1 MTFSIVGAGAG
12 SGKTH
17 HIQTRLGGWI
27 ASGEVRPERV
37 LAVTFTEAAAG
48 ELAQRL
54 RGALLEE
61 GRPEAAIAL
70 GRAYVST
77 IHGLGRRIVTEHAL
91 ACGVSPAAR
100 LVDEA
105 EAEMLLRRA
114 IAEAEEL
121 QAVTRDL
128 AGFGYRSKSQG
139 GEWLS
144 ASDAFRADLRAV
156 LDRLQGLGAHGGGPH
171 LAEEAAGALV
181 AEWGE
186 VGDAEALE
194 APLRRAVAAIME
206 RWPDGIAH
214 EGMNES
220 ARTTFRKDHATLKA
234 LHAGGVA
241 SDWAAW
247 ERARDLRPSKRG
259 TPTPEGYDDMAC
271 GVMVAAEALPR
282 HPEPRDL
289 ARRHLEALIRGAQ
302 AVLERYADEKR
313 RLGVIDFADMIAAAE
328 RALANQEVLAAVLDG
343 VDCVVVDEFQ
353 DTNPVQF
360 ALLARLIGAAPR
372 VLLVGDA
379 KQAVMAFQGA
389 DARLSQ
395 ALRRGRPE
403 AVSTLDRNWRSV
415 PEVMAFA
422 NGLGASLFEDYDCLS
437 PVRAAAPGPALTAL
451 VITKGRSARSPNARP
466 QHHVV
471 AHVAGLL
478 ADGAEITDRTTG
490 ETRAARPADVAIL
503 CRTRGQIGAYADALR
518 ALRVPVQVE
527 EGGWHDGSAVA
538 AARAALAFAADPSDA
553 HAGLRLATLGPA
565 RRSLEEALRAL
576 RDGRLAALPEL
587 AMLAAASDELHA
599 LTVPAVVTR
608 VMALAGIEEW
618 ASGLPDPEAHL
629 ADLARLRAEASAFA
643 DSNAATRAAA
653 GLHGWD
659 ACAFLAWL
667 AARVAAGEDG
677 RPDPSGV
684 AARGVEL
691 VTWHA
696 AKGREWPV
704 VVVAGLDWQVEE
716 RAGTMRVEFEG
727 WDEPASLLE
736 RARLRRIP
744 EVACAEVQ
752 ARLLEPRLEAARA
765 TERCLAYVAMTRAR
779 DRLVLEWPIWLK
791 DQDGTLAGLLAREA
805 GLGIGAG
812 AVHVGGS
819 SHEALI
825 VECPEGMPAAFD
837 REVGDEVPPSH
848 PCFGRLAPPAELG
861 AALIH
866 RPSQSLAASP
876 IRGEARSV
884 GPAPGEDAFD
894 DATARGTALHLAMRV
909 WLTRP
914 DRADALEAATG
925 LPAETLEALRAQA
938 EGLRSVLAAEGFTD
952 LHAEV
957 PVEHLRADGTTTRGT
972 IDLLALDPAD
982 ARAAVI
988 DFKSPAPAD
997 PVAATADHAGQLAA
1011 YAEALEKGLSVGVD
1025 RMGVHWI
1032 GAGTLAW
1039 GDRELDDTSDAL
1051 ADRHSQSERRNRS
1064 IDFRAI

>member
-17 HIQTRLGGWI
+17 HIQTTLGGWI

-54 RGALLEE
+54 RGALL
-61 GRPEAAIAL
+61 GDGQPEAAMAL

-100 LVDEA
+100 LIDEA

-121 QAVTRDL
+121 HAVTRDL
-128 AGFGYRSKSQG
+128 AGFGYRTKRQG
-139 GEWLS
+139 EEWLS
-144 ASDAFRADLRAV
+144 ASDAFRADLRLV
-156 LDRLQGLGAHGGGPH
+156 LDRLQGLGAHGGGSH
-171 LAEEAAGALV
+171 LAEAAAEALV
-181 AEWGE
+181 AEWGA

-194 APLRRAVAAIME
+194 APLRRAVAAIIN
-206 RWPDGIAH
+206 RWPDGIDTAAMKDGPR
-214 EGMNES
+214 ED
-220 ARTTFRKDHATLKA
+220 FRKDHAVLKA

-247 ERARDLRPSKRG
+247 EKARELRLSKRG
-259 TPTPEGYDDMAC
+259 TPTPEGYDDMARA
-271 GVMVAAEALPR
+271 VMDTAEGLVR
-282 HPEPRDL
+282 HPGPRDL

-302 AVLERYADEKR
+302 AVLSRYADEKR

-328 RALANQEVLAAVLDG
+328 RALAAEDVLTAVLDG

-360 ALLARLIGAAPR
+360 ALLARLVGAARR

-395 ALRRGRPE
+395 ALRQGRPD
-403 AVSTLDRNWRSV
+403 AVSTLGKNWRSV

-422 NGLGASLFEDYDCLS
+422 NALGAGLFEDYDSLT
-437 PVRAAAPGPALTAL
+437 PVRKAALGPALTAL
-451 VITKGRSARSPNARP
+451 VVPKGRSARSPNARP
-466 QHHVV
+466 QHHVA
-471 AHVAGLL
+471 AHLAALL
-478 ADGAEITDRTTG
+478 ADGAEITDRMTG
-490 ETRAARPADVAIL
+490 EPRAVRPADVAIL
-503 CRTRGQIGAYADALR
+503 CRTRTQIEAYAEALR

-527 EGGWHDGSAVA
+527 EGGWHDGLAVA
-538 AARAALAFAADPSDA
+538 AARAALAFAADPGDV

-565 RRSLEEALRAL
+565 RRPLEEALRAL
-576 RDGRLAALPEL
+576 RDGRLASLPEL
-587 AMLAAASDELHA
+587 AVLAAASDDLHA
-599 LTVPAVVTR
+599 LTVPAVMTR
-608 VMALAGIEEW
+608 VLALAGIEEW
-618 ASGLPDPEAHL
+618 AAGLPDPAAHL

-659 ACAFLAWL
+659 TRAFLAWL

-677 RPDPSGV
+677 RPDPSSV
-684 AARGVEL
+684 TARGVEL

-704 VVVAGLDWQVEE
+704 VVVAGLDWKVEE
-716 RAGTMRVEFEG
+716 RVGTMRVEFEG
-727 WDEPASLLE
+727 WDEPATLLE
-736 RARLRRIP
+736 RARLRRVP
-744 EVACAEVQ
+744 EVACGEVQ
-752 ARLLEPRLEAARA
+752 ARLLEPRLKAACA
-765 TERCLAYVAMTRAR
+765 TERCLAYVAVTRAR
-779 DRLVLEWPIWLK
+779 DRLVLEWPAWLK
-791 DQDGTLAGLLAREA
+791 DRDGTLIGMLVEEA
-805 GLGIGAG
+805 GLGIKAG
-812 AVHVGGS
+812 ALHVDGS
-819 SHEALI
+819 SHEAQI
-825 VECPEGMPAAFD
+825 VECPEAMPEAFD
-837 REVGDEVPPSH
+837 QEAEDEVPPPY
-848 PCFGRLAPPAELG
+848 PCFGRLVRPAEPG
-861 AALIH
+861 AALVH
-866 RPSQSLAASP
+866 RPSQGPAAAP

-884 GPAPGEDAFD
+884 GPAPGGDAFD

-914 DRADALEAATG
+914 DRADALEAAIG
-925 LPAETLEALRAQA
+925 LPRETLEALRAQA
-938 EGLRSVLAAEGFTD
+938 EGLRSVLAVEGFTD

-957 PVEHLRADGTTTRGT
+957 PVEQPRTDGTTTRGT
-972 IDLLALDPAD
+972 IDLVALDPAGG
-982 ARAAVI
+982 RAAVI
-988 DFKSPAPAD
+988 DFKSPAPTD

-1011 YAEALEKGLSVGVD
+1011 YAEALEKGLSVSVE
-1025 RMGVHWI
+1025 RVGVHWI

-1039 GDRELDDTSDAL
+1039 GDRGLQQRSSRRLTRA
-1051 ADRHSQSERRNRS
+1051 RRYER
-1064 IDFRAI
+1064 

>member
-17 HIQTRLGGWI
+17 HIQTMLSRWI
-27 ASGEVRPERV
+27 ASDEVRPERV

-54 RGALLEE
+54 RGALLR
-61 GRPEAAIAL
+61 GGQSEAAIAL

-91 ACGVSPAAR
+91 ACGVSPVAR
-100 LVDEA
+100 LIDEA

-121 QAVTRDL
+121 HAVTRDL
-128 AGFGYRSKSQG
+128 AGFGYRTKRQG
-139 GEWLS
+139 EEWLS
-144 ASDAFRADLRAV
+144 ASDAFRADLRTV
-156 LDRLQGLGAHGGGPH
+156 LDRLQGLGAHGGGTH
-171 LAEEAAGALV
+171 LAEEAAEALV
-181 AEWGE
+181 AEWGA

-206 RWPDGIAH
+206 RWPEGVDTV
-214 EGMNES
+214 GMNET
-220 ARTTFRKDHATLKA
+220 ARATFRQDHATLRA

-247 ERARDLRPSKRG
+247 ERARELRLSKRG
-259 TPTPEGYDDMAC
+259 TPTPEGYDDMARA
-271 GVMVAAEALPR
+271 VMAAAEGLVR
-282 HPEPRDL
+282 HPGPRDL
-289 ARRHLEALIRGAQ
+289 AWRHLEALIRGAQ
-302 AVLERYADEKR
+302 AVLSRYADEKR

-328 RALANQEVLAAVLDG
+328 RALADEDVLAAVLDG
-343 VDCVVVDEFQ
+343 IDCVVVDEFQ

-360 ALLARLIGAAPR
+360 ALLARLVGAAPR

-395 ALRRGRPE
+395 ALRQRRPD

-422 NGLGASLFEDYDCLS
+422 NALGAGLFKGYDALS
-437 PVRAAAPGPALTAL
+437 PTREAAPGPALTAL
-451 VITKGRSARSPNARP
+451 VVPKGRSARSPNARP
-466 QHHVV
+466 QHHVA
-471 AHVAGLL
+471 AHLAAVL
-478 ADGAEITDRTTG
+478 ADEAEVVDRMTG
-490 ETRAARPADVAIL
+490 EPRAVRPADVAIL
-503 CRTRGQIGAYADALR
+503 CRTRTQIEAYAEALR

-527 EGGWHDGSAVA
+527 EGGWHDGPAVA
-538 AARAALAFAADPSDA
+538 AARAALAFAADPGDA

-565 RRSLEEALRAL
+565 RRPLEEALRAL

-587 AMLAAASDELHA
+587 AVLTAASDDLHA

-608 VMALAGIEEW
+608 VLALAGIEEW
-618 ASGLPDPEAHL
+618 AAGLPDPAAHL

-659 ACAFLAWL
+659 TRAFLAWL
-667 AARVAAGEDG
+667 AAKVAAGEDG
-677 RPDPSGV
+677 RPDPSSV
-684 AARGVEL
+684 TARGVEL

-704 VVVAGLDWQVEE
+704 VVVVGLDWKVEE

-727 WDEPASLLE
+727 WDEPATLLE
-736 RARLRRIP
+736 RARLRRVP

-765 TERCLAYVAMTRAR
+765 TERCLAYVAVTRAR
-779 DRLVLEWPIWLK
+779 DRLVLEWPAWLK
-791 DQDGTLAGLLAREA
+791 DRDGALAGLLAEEA

-812 AVHVGGS
+812 ALHMGGS
-819 SHEALI
+819 SHEAQI
-825 VECPEGMPAAFD
+825 VECPETMPVAFD
-837 REVGDEVPPSH
+837 REAEDEVPPPY
-848 PCFGRLAPPAELG
+848 PCFGRLARPAEPG
-861 AALIH
+861 ASLVH
-866 RPSQSLAASP
+866 RPSQGTAAAP
-876 IRGEARSV
+876 IRGKARSV
-884 GPAPGEDAFD
+884 GPAPGGDAFD

-925 LPAETLEALRAQA
+925 LPAKTVEALRAQA
-938 EGLRSVLAAEGFTD
+938 EGLRCVLATEGFTD
-952 LHAEV
+952 LQAEV
-957 PVEHLRADGTTTRGT
+957 PVEQLRADGTTTRGT
-972 IDLLALDPAD
+972 IDLVALDPVGG
-982 ARAAVI
+982 RAAVI

-1011 YAEALEKGLSVGVD
+1011 YVEALEKGLSIDVERV
-1025 RMGVHWI
+1025 GVHWI

-1039 GDRELDDTSDAL
+1039 GGRGPDDTSELLPD
-1051 ADRHSQSERRNRS
+1051 SERPQHDS
-1064 IDFRAI
+1064 G